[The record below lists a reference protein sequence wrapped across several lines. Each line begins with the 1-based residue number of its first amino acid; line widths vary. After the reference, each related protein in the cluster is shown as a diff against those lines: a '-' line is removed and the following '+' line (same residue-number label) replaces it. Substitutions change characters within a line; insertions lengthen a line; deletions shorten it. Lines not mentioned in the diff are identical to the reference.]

1 MNVYHFDM
9 PAYLFRRGGW
19 ENREVVEAY
28 ASYAE
33 KAFRAFGKEIR
44 CWFTFNEPIVEPDQR
59 YQNGVWYPCL
69 HNFNRAKAVQYN
81 ISIAHSL
88 AVAAY
93 RRAKADGCMLDD
105 SRIGLINC
113 FTPPYTRENPSEADL
128 EAVRMTDGINNRW
141 WLDLVTEGKLPADI
155 LADFA
160 ARGVELPVRPGDEQ
174 ILAQG
179 KVDWLGCNYY
189 HPERVQAPSRDV
201 DEAGCPVFAEPY
213 VWPEAKMNESRG
225 WEIYPKGIYDFGMKL
240 KNDYPGL
247 EFFVSEN
254 GMGVEREW
262 ELRDPA
268 TGEIADDYRIEFV
281 REHLA
286 WIARA
291 IACVVVGISS
301 FVVMM
306 PQAVTATLGNIL
318 VATNAADKLAE
329 SISVNVS
336 DLSVKL
342 ADGYALTGVEASGV
356 LSTSCT
362 GTNGLFGAIIVG
374 LLAVTLFIKLSGV
387 EKLKVNL
394 GEGVPPAVADSFNVM
409 IPMLLTISVCG
420 IVAAVLAAAFGTDLM
435 TIISTCIAAP
445 HKGIMNASPWAVVVI
460 YTLAN
465 LLFCLGIHQSTISG
479 VLAEPILTMLI
490 VDNMATFAS
499 GQPIPADHYMNM
511 QIVNSFALIGGS
523 GCTLALLLDTFVF
536 SKSKSSKTVAKM
548 AILPGL
554 FNINE
559 PVIYGY
565 PIVFNLP
572 LMIPFVLVP
581 DLFIAVTYGLTC
593 AGIIAPCV
601 VQVPWTTP
609 AVISAFLTTGGDI
622 RAAIWQVLE
631 IVIAM
636 AIYLPFMKVSE
647 RVQAKQAVLAEE
659 SAE

>member
-1 MNVYHFDM
+1 M
-9 PAYLFRRGGW
+9 
-19 ENREVVEAY
+19 
-28 ASYAE
+28 
-33 KAFRAFGKEIR
+33 
-44 CWFTFNEPIVEPDQR
+44 EPDQR

-262 ELRDPA
+262 ELRYSA

-318 VATNAADKLAE
+318 VATNATDKL
-329 SISVNVS
+329 
-336 DLSVKL
+336 
-342 ADGYALTGVEASGV
+342 
-356 LSTSCT
+356 
-362 GTNGLFGAIIVG
+362 
-374 LLAVTLFIKLSGV
+374 
-387 EKLKVNL
+387 
-394 GEGVPPAVADSFNVM
+394 ADSFNVM

-445 HKGIMNASPWAVVVI
+445 LKGIMNASPWAVVVI

-479 VLAEPILTMLI
+479 VLDGARELIKQGSDAFVEGHNVHLQLLANDAGGKSVEFSMLLMHAEDQLMGAETFRI
-490 VDNMATFAS
+490 VAED
-499 GQPIPADHYMNM
+499 
-511 QIVNSFALIGGS
+511 
-523 GCTLALLLDTFVF
+523 
-536 SKSKSSKTVAKM
+536 
-548 AILPGL
+548 
-554 FNINE
+554 
-559 PVIYGY
+559 
-565 PIVFNLP
+565 
-572 LMIPFVLVP
+572 
-581 DLFIAVTYGLTC
+581 FIDVY
-593 AGIIAPCV
+593 
-601 VQVPWTTP
+601 
-609 AVISAFLTTGGDI
+609 
-622 RAAIWQVLE
+622 
-631 IVIAM
+631 
-636 AIYLPFMKVSE
+636 E
-647 RVQAKQAVLAEE
+647 RLGK
-659 SAE
+659 